1 MESGYYPPGAEF
13 DPNAPYNQSDLNPIT
28 IEVEAYV
35 TYKKVLKVELDDYVV
50 EEGGVDEDGYTI
62 PDTYVFDSKILPEL
76 VQEQYNLSKE
86 GWEIED
92 VEAYEFD

>member
-13 DPNAPYNQSDLNPIT
+13 DPNAPYNQSHLTPIT

-62 PDTYVFDSKILPEL
+62 PDTYIFDSKILPEL
-76 VQEQYNLSKE
+76 VQEQYNLSKD

>member
-13 DPNAPYNQSDLNPIT
+13 DPNAPYNQSTPTPIT

-62 PDTYVFDSKILPEL
+62 PDTYVFDSSILPEL
-76 VQEQYNLSKE
+76 VEEQYDLSKE

>member
-13 DPNAPYNQSDLNPIT
+13 DPNAPYNQSDPTPIT

-50 EEGGVDEDGYTI
+50 EEGGVDEDGYTEC
-62 PDTYVFDSKILPEL
+62 KIVSVSQL
-76 VQEQYNLSKE
+76 
-86 GWEIED
+86 EIES
-92 VEAYEFD
+92 EE